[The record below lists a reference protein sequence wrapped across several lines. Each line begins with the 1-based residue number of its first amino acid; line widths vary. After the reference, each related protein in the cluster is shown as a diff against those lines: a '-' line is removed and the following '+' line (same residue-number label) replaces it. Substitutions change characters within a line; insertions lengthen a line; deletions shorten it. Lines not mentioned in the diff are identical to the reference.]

1 MELMHTAHVPV
12 GKGPFPTILALH
24 GFGATAH
31 DLLGIAPLVQQGEV
45 LFLCPQ
51 GPMGIEP
58 APGQR
63 AYGWFPLSG
72 AGEIEPAALV
82 GARGV
87 LEGFLEDAMDSYPID
102 PDRVVLMGFSQGGV
116 MAYDLALGR
125 PERYAAL
132 VALSSWLPDAIVD
145 GLPEND
151 ARASLVTLLIHG
163 TKDPMISI
171 DNARQARDKLRGLG
185 IEAAWGEYEMGHEI
199 NQAAL
204 RDLVAW
210 LAQGPFAEP
219 GGSDVGTSIA

>member
-1 MELMHTAHVPV
+1 MELMHTAHVPM
-12 GKGPFPTILALH
+12 GKGPFPTLLVLH

-31 DLLGIAPLVQQGEV
+31 DLLGIAPHIQQGEV

-51 GPMGIEP
+51 GPMVIEP

-63 AYGWFPLSG
+63 AYGWFPLSE

-87 LEGFLEDAMDSYPID
+87 LEGFLEDAMDCYPID
-102 PDRVVLMGFSQGGV
+102 PDRIVLMGFSQGGV

-125 PERYAAL
+125 PEKYAAL
-132 VALSSWLPDAIVD
+132 IALSSWLPDSIIA
-145 GLPEND
+145 GLPDDD

-163 TKDPMISI
+163 TQDPMISI
-171 DNARQARDKLRGLG
+171 EAARDARTKLRGLG

-199 NQAAL
+199 NQSAL

-219 GGSDVGTSIA
+219 DGSDV